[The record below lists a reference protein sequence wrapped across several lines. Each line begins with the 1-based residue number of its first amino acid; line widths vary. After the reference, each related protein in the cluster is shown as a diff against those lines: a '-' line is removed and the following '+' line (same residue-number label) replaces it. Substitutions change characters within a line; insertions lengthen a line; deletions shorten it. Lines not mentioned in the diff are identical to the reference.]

1 MDAIKAMV
9 RNGRIET
16 ENPINLPEGTELV
29 VLPADHSSLAEAEAV
44 WDNSPEGIQSWL
56 EWYDSLQPL
65 VFTPEERQ
73 AWENAKAERR
83 AWELAHADE
92 RSEHLK
98 RLWK

>member
-16 ENPINLPEGTELV
+16 ESPINLPDGTELV
-29 VLPADHSSLAEAEAV
+29 VLPANQSLLEEVEAH
-44 WDNSPEGIQSWL
+44 WDDSPEGIRDWI

-65 VFTPEERQ
+65 VFTPEERE
-73 AWENAKAERR
+73 AWEKAKAERK

-92 RSEHLK
+92 RIERLK